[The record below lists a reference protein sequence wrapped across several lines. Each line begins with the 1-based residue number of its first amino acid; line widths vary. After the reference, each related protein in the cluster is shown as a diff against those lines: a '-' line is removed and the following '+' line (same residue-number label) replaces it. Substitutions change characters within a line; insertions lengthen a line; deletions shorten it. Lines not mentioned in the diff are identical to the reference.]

1 MVFSPC
7 SRQRWKYIWDI
18 QNEESPSVLNIRN
31 STSQKTLSTEHG
43 ELTIDVPRDRA
54 STFEPTIV
62 PKHKTMIG
70 KLDDMTNLLYAKRMS
85 NADIV
90 DFMDK
95 TYGVT
100 YSTSQISV
108 ITNRLMEDIKE
119 WQNRPL
125 ESMYAITWIDAIHY
139 KIRHEGKVN
148 SKAAMLIIRRRIRWD
163 TGFIRYIY
171 SSQ

>member
-1 MVFSPC
+1 MEIHLGYPEGGKPIST
-7 SRQRWKYIWDI
+7 
-18 QNEESPSVLNIRN
+18 NICKGK
-31 STSQKTLSTEHG
+31 SQKTLSTEHG
-43 ELTIDVPRDRA
+43 EFTIDVPRDRA

-70 KLDDMTNLLYAKRMS
+70 KLDDMINLLYAKGMS

-108 ITNRLMEDIKE
+108 ITNRLK
-119 WQNRPL
+119 
-125 ESMYAITWIDAIHY
+125 
-139 KIRHEGKVN
+139 
-148 SKAAMLIIRRRIRWD
+148 
-163 TGFIRYIY
+163 
-171 SSQ
+171 

>member
-1 MVFSPC
+1 
-7 SRQRWKYIWDI
+7 
-18 QNEESPSVLNIRN
+18 
-31 STSQKTLSTEHG
+31 
-43 ELTIDVPRDRA
+43 
-54 STFEPTIV
+54 
-62 PKHKTMIG
+62 MIG

-148 SKAAMLIIRRRIRWD
+148 SKAAMFIIRRRIRWD